1 MTIAVIGLLSSQ
13 VGYDVD
19 ATKHLVLRGPP
30 DFLTHDAVIEL
41 IDTTGAIAWRGK
53 PEPWG
58 NLWGSSWWVADFTS
72 LRRHEVFVPRLIQA
86 GAIRLIGDPL
96 EISDQAL
103 FNRTAGP
110 CSSGHLN
117 KRKLL
122 AKVRPGWFDA
132 GSLWQLVNSHAPQII
147 GLCDLMRFAGT
158 SLTTTERNACLQLIN
173 DGTTYLSLCRERAEQ
188 DGFGTGALVQCLAK
202 IPDKVSPYDS
212 FTAALAF
219 ALAAEVLLE
228 DMPERSQACRND
240 AERCLDWALLKAK
253 PLNHSGNVPSNQG
266 FPDGNTS
273 PNSWPTRSLMT
284 AMYAEV
290 VLCTLDT
297 QRDRSRID
305 DLANQILDRQ
315 IFEKSAEQGTWG
327 HFRAYADLEIA
338 EKSWSHGMPIQDYN
352 QTFEFGSDNGMV
364 MAHPIFC
371 FTEAI
376 RRMPDHPQR
385 ERWTIAVRNFAQH
398 YFKPMCLKSP
408 FSILPR
414 GFFGEAEPL
423 WFAGVWHG
431 CNTSYGIAAA
441 LAMEFDAL
449 TGDRAFRD
457 IAYGNLQWIAG
468 LNAGITR
475 EAIQTGCTI
484 STTDVPE
491 GVALAASMI
500 HGVGRRTVGCWT
512 NIRGSICNGF
522 GTGQQFVYDVPARVS
537 QDAPSALHD
546 EDWITHNGGYLMGL
560 ARWHKRSPA

>member
-1 MTIAVIGLLSSQ
+1 MTTAVIGLLSSQ

-19 ATKHLVLRGPP
+19 ASKRLVLRGPP
-30 DFLTHDAVIEL
+30 DFLTQDAVIEL
-41 IDTTGAIAWRGK
+41 TDTTGEIAWRGSSK
-53 PEPWG
+53 SWG
-58 NLWGSSWWVADFTS
+58 NIWGSSWWIFNFTS
-72 LRRHEVFVPRLIQA
+72 LRRNGIFVPRLIQA
-86 GAIRLIGDPL
+86 GVIRLTGDPI

-103 FNRTAGP
+103 FNRTAVP

-122 AKVRPGWFDA
+122 AKIRPGWFDA

-147 GLCDLMRFAGT
+147 GLCDLVRFAGK
-158 SLTTTERNACLQLIN
+158 SLSSNERIECINLIV
-173 DGTTYLSLCRERAEQ
+173 DGTTYLSMCRARAEQ

-219 ALAAEVLLE
+219 ALAAEVLRE
-228 DMPERSQACRND
+228 EKSEHAQACQKD
-240 AERCLDWALLKAK
+240 AKRCLDWAFLSAK
-253 PLNHSGNVPSNQG
+253 PLKNPGNVPSNQG
-266 FPDGNTS
+266 FPEGNTS
-273 PNSWPTRSLMT
+273 PDSWPTRSLMS

-290 VLCTLDT
+290 VLCDLDIL
-297 QRDRSRID
+297 RDRTRID
-305 DLANQILDRQ
+305 DLTNQILARQ
-315 IFEKSAEQGTWG
+315 ISEQSAEHGTWG
-327 HFRAYADLEIA
+327 HFRAYEHLEMA

-364 MAHPIFC
+364 MAHPLFC

-385 ERWTIAVRNFAQH
+385 DRWHLAVTDFAHH

-414 GFFGEAEPL
+414 GFFGETEPL

-441 LAMEFDAL
+441 LAMEFDL
-449 TGDRAFRD
+449 LLGDHDFRD

-475 EAIQTGCTI
+475 VAIETGCTI
-484 STTDVPE
+484 STTEVPE
-491 GVALAASMI
+491 GVALSASMI

-512 NIRGSICNGF
+512 NIKGSICNGF

-537 QDAPSALHD
+537 QDEPSALHD
-546 EDWITHNGGYLMGL
+546 EDWITHNGGYLMGI
-560 ARWHKRSPA
+560 ARWRNRLPG